1 MTKEEILALMKEKGK
16 ADALDLRSRAKD
28 LDGTAIIA
36 EESKIPQFDPTKDYS
51 SFPVGSPVWEEVDGE
66 RQIFTLIQ
74 PHNASY
80 YPGSTPSNTRA
91 LWSLKHT
98 KDSSK
103 AKPWVEPL
111 GTSGMYDSDE
121 VCTSS
126 GHIWRSKKDSNPYEP
141 GSAGTDDYWED
152 LGIKGNADL
161 QKGIV

>member
-1 MTKEEILALMKEKGK
+1 MTKEEILAHMKAKGK
-16 ADALDLRSRAKD
+16 SDALDLRSRAKD

-36 EESKIPQFDPTKDYS
+36 EEEKIPQFDPNKDYS
-51 SFPVGSPVWEEVDGE
+51 SWAVGSPVYEIVDGE
-66 RQIFTLIQ
+66 RQVFTLIQ

-111 GTSGMYDSDE
+111 GTSGLYMTDE
-121 VCTSS
+121 VCKHSDKLW
-126 GHIWRSKKDSNPYEP
+126 HSKKDNNPYEP
-141 GSAGTDDYWED
+141 GVTGTEDFWE
-152 LGIKGNADL
+152 
-161 QKGIV
+161 VVE